1 MGAKAPEAQTPC
13 MSTPEGLKVKVAT
26 PCRARWDAMA
36 GDERVR
42 FCGECKKNVFNLS
55 ALTREQA
62 EAIVTDVE
70 STPCITYFQR
80 ADGTVLTADCEVGVA
95 AARRR
100 VARAVAAA
108 GLLLA
113 GAATLSFATPAR
125 LRSLGVKA
133 PRVDLLSSFI
143 DSPGVTLEANGGVGG
158 LLGALWRG
166 ECATLDKPPAK
177 LTVHKGMR
185 AFPLGNNNAY

>member
-1 MGAKAPEAQTPC
+1 
-13 MSTPEGLKVKVAT
+13 MSRPEGLKVKIAT

-36 GDERVR
+36 GDGRVR

-55 ALTREQA
+55 AMTREQA
-62 EAIVTDVE
+62 EALVADVE
-70 STPCITYFQR
+70 SSPCVTFFQR
-80 ADGTVLTADCEVGVA
+80 ADGTVLTADCEVGMA
-95 AARRR
+95 AARKR

-133 PRVDLLSSFI
+133 PRWNALSALI
-143 DSPGVTLEANGGVGG
+143 DSPTRAFELYGGAHGWLESLWSGRDVTLDAPP
-158 LLGALWRG
+158 RG
-166 ECATLDKPPAK
+166 
-177 LTVHKGMR
+177 LTVNKGMR
-185 AFPLGNNNAY
+185 APRLYGKD